1 MVLARRVSYFD
12 GWPTLG
18 VGFLTK
24 NLLGPVG
31 DWLGAAGCSFLSL
44 GMSSSLFE
52 PSCCMNQDVVA
63 VVAANPGPWLA
74 VLLGRFRQGGV
85 FVFIHGWF
93 TG

>member
-1 MVLARRVSYFD
+1 
-12 GWPTLG
+12 
-18 VGFLTK
+18 
-24 NLLGPVG
+24 
-31 DWLGAAGCSFLSL
+31 
-44 GMSSSLFE
+44 
-52 PSCCMNQDVVA
+52 MNQDVVA